1 MRDIWSRSIIYWLRC
16 IRHAWVSLSFLIN
29 KSNWFN
35 NQKTLWWT
43 SIWSIH
49 LNVNLVNLLSSH
61 YGDKF
66 ARDMTLQVQKYQLML
81 WRGGVICV
89 VLFSLVYGFIP
100 LGFPSKVFNEATLKD
115 IVYSFSFTRFFSHW
129 VFPGKVLMRHNS
141 TCLWTSKGE
150 CYE

>member
-61 YGDKF
+61 YSDKF
-66 ARDMTLQVQKYQLML
+66 FFLNICSWHDFASPKTLTHVVKRGSNMRCTLFPLSMVLSHWVFLARFLMRQLWKILCTL
-81 WRGGVICV
+81 
-89 VLFSLVYGFIP
+89 FPS
-100 LGFPSKVFNEATLKD
+100 LGFL
-115 IVYSFSFTRFFSHW
+115 SHW
-129 VFPGKVLMRHNS
+129 VFPGKVLMRHNI
-141 TCLWTSKGE
+141 CL
-150 CYE
+150 